1 MNPLLGMMMNGGGR
15 GIGDVIRL
23 YRQAKQDPSMLGNL
37 LYQNG
42 RIDQNQLQ
50 AMNGMNPAQMGQ
62 YMANNGI
69 MGQQFL
75 RNGQSYS
82 NTVRQSIDNG

>member
-1 MNPLLGMMMNGGGR
+1 MNPLFGNGY

-23 YRQAKQDPSMLGNL
+23 YKQAKQNPAMVSNL

-42 RIDQNQLQ
+42 RIDQNQMQ
-50 AMNGMNPAQMGQ
+50 AMQNMTPQQMGQ

-69 MGQQFL
+69 MNQRFLNQGQQ
-75 RNGQSYS
+75 YTD
-82 NTVRQSIDNG
+82 TVKHNMN

>member
-1 MNPLLGMMMNGGGR
+1 MNPLFGMLNGGR

-42 RIDQNQLQ
+42 RISQNQLQ
-50 AMNGMNPAQMGQ
+50 AMNGMNPQQMGQ
-62 YMANNGI
+62 YMAQNGI
-69 MGQQFL
+69 MGQNFL
-75 RNGQSYS
+75 QQGGNYA
-82 NTVRQSIDNG
+82 NTVRSNMS